1 MGIIFK
7 KKLNWGG
14 GGGGVTRLC
23 PILSLSVN
31 GDNVVCL
38 HNRKHYIAHKHVIR
52 TAVSDVNEVAVSTL
66 LNRNIDVNY
75 Q

>member
-1 MGIIFK
+1 MGVGGNPTVPIF
-7 KKLNWGG
+7 
-14 GGGGVTRLC
+14 
-23 PILSLSVN
+23 SLSVN

-38 HNRKHYIAHKHVIR
+38 HNRKHYIAHKHVFR
-52 TAVSDVNEVAVSTL
+52 TAVSDVNKVEVSTL